1 MTIEAPTYGEGD
13 TVYLRES
20 AALGFLE
27 AVIINGITRNNGKWI
42 YTIRTGVSS
51 PIAPTVYGDRRS
63 LVHAKT
69 LYFSEDE
76 LITICDAL
84 DLAEANAQRVLDKL
98 RAQRVALCP
107 STE

>member
-1 MTIEAPTYGEGD
+1 MINNAPIYLEGD
-13 TVYLRES
+13 TVYLKES

-27 AVIINGITRNNGKWI
+27 AVVINGMTRNNGKWI

-51 PIAPTVYGDRRS
+51 PSSPTVYGDRRS
-63 LVHAKT
+63 LVHGKT

-76 LITICDAL
+76 LISLCEAL
-84 DLAEANAQRVLDKL
+84 DLAEANAQRVLDNIK
-98 RAQRVALCP
+98 AQKASLCQ